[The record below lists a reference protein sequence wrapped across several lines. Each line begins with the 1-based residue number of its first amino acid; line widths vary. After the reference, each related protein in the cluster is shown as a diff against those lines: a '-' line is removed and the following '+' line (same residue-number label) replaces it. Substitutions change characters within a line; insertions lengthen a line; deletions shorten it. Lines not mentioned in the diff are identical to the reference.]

1 MFKRLMLLVGALA
14 VLVGMGMMT
23 TTAMASDITG
33 DIDYRCMGWDNLDYN
48 SDLDDDYSFSAM
60 RSRFGFAGVVGG
72 NAAYDFVLQNYTEL
86 GDGTNGINSLYKA
99 VFTLNNF
106 FIDGFSMTFGRTP
119 LSYGNER
126 VFGAEDWLLD
136 VDPTYEG
143 AFGHYAFDGGWVD
156 VVKVKNA
163 EGFDLTTDVTTHG
176 FYMHYD
182 AMENFYFEPYYLW
195 TTFEN
200 ADPDVDS
207 DKNAVYGAL
216 FDYTMDALNF
226 YGESIFQSSTVG
238 DTDFSAMAYYFGVV
252 YDFDMSVDPY
262 IGFEYNVASGIADAN
277 EDMNY
282 TPMGSTSAYLGVMGM
297 VPWSDLT
304 AMNFNGGFTPMPG
317 LVMEF
322 DYYTYEG
329 NESGEAIGT
338 ELNAKADYELNED
351 INLELGLGIF
361 TPDGDDVDGA
371 MFAWF
376 GTGFGF

>member
-23 TTAMASDITG
+23 TTAMADDITG
-33 DIDYRCMGWDNLDYN
+33 DISYRWMGWDNEDYD

-60 RSRFGFAGVVGG
+60 RSRFGFAGVVGE
-72 NAAYDFVLQNYTEL
+72 NASYDFILQNYTEL
-86 GDGTNGINSLYKA
+86 GKDDDGINSLYKA
-99 VFTLNNF
+99 TFTLNNF
-106 FIDGFSMTFGRTP
+106 FIDGFDMTFGRTP

-126 VFGAEDWLLD
+126 VFGVEDWHLD
-136 VDPTYEG
+136 VDPTYDG
-143 AFGHYAFDGGWVD
+143 CFGHYAFDGGWVD

-163 EGFDLTTDVTTHG
+163 EGLDMTTDVTTHG

-182 AMENFYFEPYYLW
+182 AMENFFFEPYYLW
-195 TTFEN
+195 TTFED

-207 DKNAVYGAL
+207 DTSAVYGAL

-226 YGESIFQSSTVG
+226 YGESIFQSSTIG
-238 DTDFSAMAYYFGVV
+238 DADLSAMAYYFGVV

-262 IGFEYNVASGIADAN
+262 IGFEYNVASGIDDVTADMAFS
-277 EDMNY
+277 
-282 TPMGSTSAYLGVMGM
+282 PMGSTSEYLGIMGM
-297 VPWSDLT
+297 VAWSDLT

-322 DYYTYEG
+322 DYWTYEG
-329 NESGEAIGT
+329 NESGDAKGT
-338 ELNAKADYELNED
+338 ELNVKADYELNED

-361 TPDGDDVDGA
+361 TPDGDNVDGA